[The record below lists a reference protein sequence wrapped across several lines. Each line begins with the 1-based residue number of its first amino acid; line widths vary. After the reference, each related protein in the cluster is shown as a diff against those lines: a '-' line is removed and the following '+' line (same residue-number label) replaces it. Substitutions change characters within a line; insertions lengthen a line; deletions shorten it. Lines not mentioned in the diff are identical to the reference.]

1 MPVDRTLGADIAG
14 TIAELYHG
22 LEVQLADQIS
32 RQLRAGIAEP
42 PDAEAQLAALG
53 ILSRGARSLLNQ
65 IQRDLT
71 GTVEQ
76 AVVLA
81 WHRGGEA
88 AIAELAKRSGMSPR
102 MLADLRE
109 QLPQLGA
116 IQRMVYAL
124 TSKLLGTHVRILRW
138 DLDAYRTVMAKTLLT
153 GTLTGRET
161 RLRSAQRAWEEL
173 LSRGITGFTDK
184 GGRNWELASYVE
196 MATRTGT
203 AQAAVQGNLDRLGA
217 AGIDLVVVSDAPQE
231 CKRCRPWEGK
241 VLHRSGPKGERTV
254 EVEHGTVDGRMVRV
268 DVAGS
273 VVEAVAAGLMH
284 PNCRHS
290 LSAYL
295 PGVTRLP
302 TDTADPDGD
311 LARQK
316 LRALERKVRKA
327 KLQAAGALDPQ
338 AKKRFEGDVRA
349 AQAEIREHIKTAP
362 TTLFRQPHRERIG
375 AAR

>member
-42 PDAEAQLAALG
+42 PDAEKQLAALG

-65 IQRDLT
+65 IERDLT

-81 WHRGGEA
+81 YHRGGEA
-88 AIAELAKRSGMSPR
+88 AIAELAKRSGMSDR
-102 MLADLRE
+102 MLADLRK

-138 DLDAYRTVMAKTLLT
+138 EQDAYREVMAKMMLT

-161 RLRSAQRAWEEL
+161 RLRTAQRAWEEL
-173 LSRGITGFTDK
+173 LARGITGFVDK
-184 GGRNWELASYVE
+184 AGRRWELASYVE
-196 MATRTGT
+196 MASRTGT
-203 AQAAVQGNLDRLGA
+203 AQAAVQGNLDRLA
-217 AGIDLVVVSDAPQE
+217 SAGINLVVVSDAPQE

-241 VLHRSGPKGERTV
+241 VLARTGPGARDVRVQHGTQDRTV
-254 EVEHGTVDGRMVRV
+254 TVH
-268 DVAGS
+268 VAGS
-273 VVEAVAAGLMH
+273 VLEAVEAGLLH

-316 LRALERKVRKA
+316 LRALERKVRKD
-327 KLQAAGALDPQ
+327 KLQAAAALDPAARRVFE
-338 AKKRFEGDVRA
+338 AKVRA
-349 AQAEIREHIKTAP
+349 TQAEIRDHLKTAP
-362 TTLFRQPHRERIG
+362 TQLFRQPHRERIG
-375 AAR
+375 TAR

>member
-42 PDAEAQLAALG
+42 PDAEQQLAALG

-65 IQRDLT
+65 IQHDLT

-88 AIAELAKRSGMSPR
+88 AIAELAKRTGMTDS
-102 MLADLRE
+102 MLAQLR
-109 QLPQLGA
+109 QQIPQLGP
-116 IQRMVYAL
+116 INRMVYAL

-138 DLDAYRTVMAKTLLT
+138 DLDAYREVMAKMMLT

-161 RLRSAQRAWEEL
+161 RLRTAQRAWEEL
-173 LSRGITGFTDK
+173 LARGITGFTDK
-184 GGRNWELASYVE
+184 RGRRWDLASYVE
-196 MATRTGT
+196 MASRTGT
-203 AQAAVQGNLDRLGA
+203 AQAAVQGGLDRLGV

-231 CKRCRPWEGK
+231 CARCRPWEGK
-241 VLHRSGPKGERTV
+241 VLARSGPPGVRHV
-254 EVEHGTVDGRMVRV
+254 QVLHGTQDRNVTVH
-268 DVAGS
+268 VAGTVS
-273 VVEAVAAGLMH
+273 EAVAAGLMH

-295 PGVTRLP
+295 PGATRLP
-302 TDTADPDGD
+302 TDTADPEGD
-311 LARQK
+311 KARQL
-316 LRALERKVRKA
+316 LRALERKVRKD
-327 KLQAAGALDPQ
+327 KLQAAAALDPA
-338 AKKRFEGDVRA
+338 AKRSYEAKVRA
-349 AQAEIREHIKTAP
+349 TQAEIRDHIANAP
-362 TTLFRQPHRERIG
+362 TTLFRQRHREQIG
-375 AAR
+375 TAR

>member
-42 PDAEAQLAALG
+42 PDAEKQLAALG
-53 ILSRGARSLLNQ
+53 ILSRGARSLLNK

-81 WHRGGEA
+81 YHRGGEA
-88 AIAELAKRSGMSPR
+88 AIAELAKRSGMSPS

-138 DLDAYRTVMAKTLLT
+138 EQDAYRSVMAKTILT

-161 RLRSAQRAWEEL
+161 RLRTAQRAWEEL

-184 GGRNWELASYVE
+184 RGRNWELASYVE
-196 MATRTGT
+196 MAARTGT
-203 AQAAVQGNLDRLGA
+203 AQAAVQGNLDRLAA
-217 AGIDLVVVSDAPQE
+217 AGINLVVVSDAPQE

-241 VLHRSGPKGERTV
+241 ILARTGPGARDVRVQHGTQDRTV
-254 EVEHGTVDGRMVRV
+254 TVH
-268 DVAGS
+268 VAGS
-273 VVEAVAAGLMH
+273 VLEAVEAGLMH

-311 LARQK
+311 KARQK
-316 LRALERKVRKA
+316 LRALERKVRRA

-338 AKKRFEGDVRA
+338 AKTRFEADVRD

-362 TTLFRQPHRERIG
+362 TQLFRQPHRERIG

>member
-1 MPVDRTLGADIAG
+1 MPVDRTLGADIAA
-14 TIAELYHG
+14 TIAELYHR
-22 LEVQLADQIS
+22 LEIQLADQLS

-42 PDAEAQLAALG
+42 ANFAQQQAALG
-53 ILSRGARSLLNQ
+53 LLARAARRMLSEVE
-65 IQRDLT
+65 RDLS

-76 AVVLA
+76 AIVLA
-81 WHRGGEA
+81 YHRGGEA
-88 AIAELAKRSGMSPR
+88 AIDELAKRGGMSAAQ
-102 MLADLRE
+102 LAEVRQ

-138 DLDAYRTVMAKTLLT
+138 ELDTYREVMARTLLT

-173 LSRGITGFTDK
+173 LGNGITGFVDK
-184 GGRNWELASYVE
+184 SGRRWELASYVE

-217 AGIDLVVVSDAPQE
+217 AGINLVVVSNAPQE

-241 VLHRSGPKGERTV
+241 VLDRSGPPGERRV
-254 EVEHGTVDGRMVRV
+254 RVQHGTQDRQITVH
-268 DVAGS
+268 VAGS
-273 VVEAVAAGLMH
+273 VAEAVAAGLLH

-316 LRALERKVRKA
+316 LRALERKVRKD
-327 KLQAAGALDPQ
+327 KLQAQTALDPAARRVFE
-338 AKKRFEGDVRA
+338 AKVRA
-349 AQAEIREHIKTAP
+349 TQAQIREHLKTAP
-362 TTLFRQPHRERIG
+362 TQLFRQPHRERIG
-375 AAR
+375 TAR

>member
-42 PDAEAQLAALG
+42 PDAEKQLAALG
-53 ILSRGARSLLNQ
+53 ILSRGARSLLTQ
-65 IQRDLT
+65 IQADLT

-76 AVVLA
+76 AIVLA
-81 WHRGGEA
+81 YHRGGEA
-88 AIAELAKRSGMSPR
+88 AIAELAKRSGMSDA
-102 MLADLRE
+102 MLRQVRE

-138 DLDAYRTVMAKTLLT
+138 DLDAYREVMARTLLT

-161 RLRSAQRAWEEL
+161 RLRSAQRAWEDL

-184 GGRNWELASYVE
+184 AGRNWELASYVE
-196 MATRTGT
+196 MASRTGT

-241 VLHRSGPKGERTV
+241 VLARTGAAGARTV
-254 EVEHGTVDGRMVRV
+254 RALHGTQDRQVKVE
-268 DVAGS
+268 VAGT
-273 VVEAVAAGLMH
+273 VVQAVSKGLLH

-338 AKKRFEGDVRA
+338 AKRQYEADVRA
-349 AQAEIREHIKTAP
+349 AQAEIREHLKTAP
-362 TTLFRQPHRERIG
+362 TQLFRQPHRERIG
-375 AAR
+375 TAR

>member
-1 MPVDRTLGADIAG
+1 VPVDRTLGADIAA

-22 LEVQLADQIS
+22 LEVQLANQIS

-53 ILSRGARSLLNQ
+53 ILSRGARSLLNK
-65 IQRDLT
+65 IQADLT

-81 WHRGGEA
+81 YHRGGEA
-88 AIAELAKRSGMSPR
+88 AIAELAKRSGMSDA
-102 MLADLRE
+102 MLRQVRE

-138 DLDAYRTVMAKTLLT
+138 EQDAYRSVMAKMMLT

-161 RLRSAQRAWEEL
+161 RLRTAQRAWEEL
-173 LSRGITGFTDK
+173 LARGITGFVDK
-184 GGRNWELASYVE
+184 RGRRWDLASYVE
-196 MATRTGT
+196 MAARTGT
-203 AQAAVQGNLDRLGA
+203 AQAAVQGNLDRLAA
-217 AGIDLVVVSDAPQE
+217 AGIDLIYVSDAAQE
-231 CKRCRPWEGK
+231 CVKCRPWEGK
-241 VLHRSGPKGERTV
+241 VLARTGAPGERDV
-254 EVEHGTVDGRMVRV
+254 RVQHGTQDRQVTVHI
-268 DVAGS
+268 AGS

-316 LRALERKVRKA
+316 LRALERKVRRA

-338 AKKRFEGDVRA
+338 AKKRFEADVRA
-349 AQAEIREHIKTAP
+349 AQAEIRDHLANAP
-362 TTLFRQPHRERIG
+362 TTLFRQRHREQIG
-375 AAR
+375 TAR

>member
-53 ILSRGARSLLNQ
+53 ILSRGARSLLNK
-65 IQRDLT
+65 IQADLT

-76 AVVLA
+76 AIVLA
-81 WHRGGEA
+81 YHRGGEA
-88 AIAELAKRSGMSPR
+88 AIAELAKRSEMSDR
-102 MLADLRE
+102 MLADVRN

-116 IQRMVYAL
+116 IQSMVYAL

-138 DLDAYRTVMAKTLLT
+138 EQDAYREVMAKTILT

-161 RLRSAQRAWEEL
+161 RLRTAQRAWEEL
-173 LSRGITGFTDK
+173 LSRGITGFVDK
-184 GGRNWELASYVE
+184 RNRRWELASYVE
-196 MATRTGT
+196 MAARTGT
-203 AQAAVQGNLDRLGA
+203 AQAAVQGNLDRLA
-217 AGIDLVVVSDAPQE
+217 SAGINLVVVSDAPQE
-231 CKRCRPWEGK
+231 CARCRPWEGK
-241 VLHRSGPKGERTV
+241 VLARTGPGERRV
-254 EVEHGTVDGRMVRV
+254 QVQHGTQDRTVAVH
-268 DVAGS
+268 VAGS
-273 VVEAVAAGLMH
+273 VLEAVEAGLMH

-311 LARQK
+311 EARQK
-316 LRALERKVRKA
+316 LRALERKVRRA

-338 AKKRFEGDVRA
+338 AKKRFEADVRA
-349 AQAEIREHIKTAP
+349 AQAEIREHIRTAP

-375 AAR
+375 TAR

>member
-32 RQLRAGIAEP
+32 RQLRAGIEEP
-42 PDAEAQLAALG
+42 PGAEAQLAALG
-53 ILSRGARSLLNQ
+53 ILSRGARSLLNK
-65 IQRDLT
+65 IQADLT

-76 AVVLA
+76 AIVLA
-81 WHRGGEA
+81 YHRGGEA
-88 AIAELAKRSGMSPR
+88 AIAELAKRSGMSDD
-102 MLADLRE
+102 MLADLRK

-138 DLDAYRTVMAKTLLT
+138 EQDAYREVMAKMILT

-161 RLRSAQRAWEEL
+161 RLRTAQRAWEEL
-173 LSRGITGFTDK
+173 LSRGITGFVDK
-184 GGRNWELASYVE
+184 ANRRWELASYVE

-203 AQAAVQGNLDRLGA
+203 AQAAVQGNLDRLAA
-217 AGIDLVVVSDAPQE
+217 AGINLVVVSDAPQE

-241 VLHRSGPKGERTV
+241 VLARTGPGARDVRVQHGTQDRTV
-254 EVEHGTVDGRMVRV
+254 TVH
-268 DVAGS
+268 VAGS
-273 VVEAVAAGLMH
+273 VLEAVEAGLMH

-316 LRALERKVRKA
+316 LRALERKVRKD
-327 KLQAAGALDPQ
+327 KLQAAAALDPAARRAFE
-338 AKKRFEGDVRA
+338 AKVRA
-349 AQAEIREHIKTAP
+349 TQAEIREHLKTAP
-362 TTLFRQPHRERIG
+362 TQLFRQPHRERIG
-375 AAR
+375 TAR

>member
-32 RQLRAGIAEP
+32 RQLRAGIEEP

-53 ILSRGARSLLNQ
+53 ILSRGARSLLNK
-65 IQRDLT
+65 IQNDLT
-71 GTVEQ
+71 GTVNQ

-81 WHRGGEA
+81 YHRGGEA
-88 AIAELAKRSGMSPR
+88 ATAELAKRAGMSDA
-102 MLADLRE
+102 MLADLRR

-138 DLDAYRTVMAKTLLT
+138 DLDAYREVMAKTLLT

-161 RLRSAQRAWEEL
+161 RLRNAQRAWEEL
-173 LSRGITGFTDK
+173 LGRGITGFTDK
-184 GGRNWELASYVE
+184 RGRRWDLASYVE
-196 MATRTGT
+196 MASRTGT
-203 AQAAVQGNLDRLGA
+203 AQAAVQGGLDRLSA
-217 AGIDLVVVSDAPQE
+217 AGIDLVVVSNAPQE
-231 CKRCRPWEGK
+231 CARCRPWEGK
-241 VLHRSGPKGERTV
+241 VLARSGPPGERRV
-254 EVEHGTVDGRMVRV
+254 QALHGTQDRQVTVH
-268 DVAGS
+268 VAGT
-273 VVEAVAAGLMH
+273 VGEAVAAGLMH

-302 TDTADPDGD
+302 EDTADPEGD
-311 LARQK
+311 KARQQ
-316 LRALERKVRKA
+316 LRALERKVRRD
-327 KLQAAGALDPQ
+327 KLQAAAALDPAAKRSYEAKVRDTQ
-338 AKKRFEGDVRA
+338 A
-349 AQAEIREHIKTAP
+349 QIREHLKTAP
-362 TTLFRQPHRERIG
+362 TQLFRQPHRERIG
-375 AAR
+375 TAR

>member
-1 MPVDRTLGADIAG
+1 VPVDRTLGTDLAG
-14 TIAELYHG
+14 SIIELYG
-22 LEVQLADQIS
+22 DLEQRLAALIA
-32 RQLRAGIAEP
+32 RELRAGI
-42 PDAEAQLAALG
+42 EASDQVQQSLTAIATLRRAGQRMLG
-53 ILSRGARSLLNQ
+53 AIETDLS
-65 IQRDLT
+65 

-81 WHRGGEA
+81 YHRGGEA
-88 AIAELAKRSGMSPR
+88 AVAELVKRGTLTAAEVAQMRS
-102 MLADLRE
+102 A
-109 QLPQLGA
+109 LPQLGA
-116 IQRMVYAL
+116 IQRLVYAL

-138 DLDAYRTVMAKTLLT
+138 ELDAYREVIAKTIAT
-153 GTLTGRET
+153 GTLVGRET
-161 RLRSAQRAWEEL
+161 RLRTAQRAWEEL
-173 LSRGITGFTDK
+173 LARGITGFTDK
-184 GGRNWELASYVE
+184 AGRNWQLASYVE

-241 VLHRSGPKGERTV
+241 VLARTGPGARTV
-254 EVEHGTVDGRMVRV
+254 QALHGTQDRQVAVK
-268 DVAGS
+268 VAGS
-273 VVEAVAAGLMH
+273 VLEAVEAGLMH

-311 LARQK
+311 IARQK

-327 KLQAAGALDPQ
+327 KLQAAGALDPA

-349 AQAEIREHIKTAP
+349 AQAEIREHLKTAP
-362 TTLFRQPHRERIG
+362 TQLFRQPHRERIG
-375 AAR
+375 TAR

>member
-42 PDAEAQLAALG
+42 PDAEKQLAALG
-53 ILSRGARSLLNQ
+53 ILSRAAKSLLNQ

-81 WHRGGEA
+81 YHRGGEA
-88 AIAELAKRSGMSPR
+88 AIAELAKRSGMSPA
-102 MLADLRE
+102 MLAELRR

-138 DLDAYRTVMAKTLLT
+138 EQDAYRSVMAKMMLT

-161 RLRSAQRAWEEL
+161 RLRTAQRAWEEL
-173 LSRGITGFTDK
+173 LARGITGFTDK
-184 GGRNWELASYVE
+184 VGRNWELASYVE
-196 MATRTGT
+196 MAARTGT
-203 AQAAVQGNLDRLGA
+203 AQAAVQGNLDRLAA

-241 VLHRSGPKGERTV
+241 VLARTGPGARTV
-254 EVEHGTVDGRMVRV
+254 QALHGTQDRQVTVH
-268 DVAGS
+268 VAGS
-273 VVEAVAAGLMH
+273 VLEAVEAGLMH

-316 LRALERKVRKA
+316 LRALERKVRKD
-327 KLQAAGALDPQ
+327 KLQAAAALDPAARRAFE
-338 AKKRFEGDVRA
+338 AKVRA
-349 AQAEIREHIKTAP
+349 TQAEIREHLKTAP
-362 TTLFRQPHRERIG
+362 TQLFRQPHREQIG
-375 AAR
+375 TAR